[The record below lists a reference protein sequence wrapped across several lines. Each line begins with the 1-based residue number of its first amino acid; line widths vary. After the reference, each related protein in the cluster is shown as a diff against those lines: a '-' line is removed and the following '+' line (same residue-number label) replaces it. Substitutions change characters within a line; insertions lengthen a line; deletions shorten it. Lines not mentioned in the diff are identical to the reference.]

1 MAIIK
6 SVVLEEASGS
16 IDGLVF
22 YQLNGQQVVRSKAV
36 DPYDPKTP
44 AQLAQRAKIA
54 NMVFLYSYM
63 SDFVQFRKAEKTQ
76 RESLYNL
83 FGRIFTPY
91 LSLPVTKNL
100 VTLLQYLHSKSFGTS
115 NFVNILST
123 GGSIGSY
130 KTTFETLGIPW
141 AVGHSLVWGGYISG
155 EQSFYQH
162 SRLITEIEWNQ
173 GYVRNPNIDYTVP
186 QRFIYFYNL
195 ELGKYSNI
203 KS

>member
-83 FGRIFTPY
+83 FGRIYTS
-91 LSLPVTKNL
+91 SLNLPATKDFN
-100 VTLLQYLHSKSFGTS
+100 TLLVYLKDKSFGTS
-115 NFVNILST
+115 NFIEIT
-123 GGSIGSY
+123 SIGDARGSY
-130 KTTFETLGIPW
+130 KTRFNTLGIPW
-141 AVGHSLVWGGYISG
+141 ASGHSLIYGGKIVN
-155 EQSFYQH
+155 EQSFYQY
-162 SRLITEIEWNQ
+162 SRLITEAEWNQ
-173 GYVRNPNIDYTVP
+173 GWVINPNSDYIVQP
-186 QRFIYFYNL
+186 RQIYFYNI
-195 ELGKYSNI
+195 ELGRYSNI